1 MSDRMT
7 PIPFKDLLEQVI
19 TEFNTDKTVFGV
31 RKMFRAGDLPDGSAM
46 DLFGE
51 KLELPFGPAAGPNTQ
66 LAQNIAAAYFAGS
79 RFFELKTV
87 QKIDGEDLPVSKP
100 CILAEDEGYNVEWST
115 ELTVPQAFEEYVK
128 AWWLCK
134 IMAVELELGSPDG
147 FIFNMSVGYDLE
159 GIQLPKIDNFIE
171 GLKCASEA
179 VISTSPANEP
189 SDGTGG
195 SQSGTPQGRKIWDIC
210 RDTTLEAV
218 RTGLLTKFTEADVA
232 SVSPRVCRSAT
243 LSTLHGCP
251 AEDIEKIASYLL
263 TEKKVNTFIKLNPT
277 LLGYDYARKTLDD
290 MGYGYVQ
297 FGRFHFEDDLQY
309 EKAVPMLQRLQALAA
324 GCGLEFGVKITNTFP
339 VDIKRNELPGN
350 EMYMSGR
357 ALYPLSLSVAEKLS
371 KDFDGHLRISFS
383 GGADAFNITGLYKT
397 GIRPITFATTILKP
411 GGYNRIAQIAGQFAA
426 VLQPSPSDT
435 IDVAALAK
443 LTAQALTDPHHIKP
457 VKTVPSR
464 KSRKTLPLFDCFMSP
479 CSDTCPINQDITAY
493 MRLVDEGRYLDAL
506 KVITL
511 RNPLPNI
518 TGTICAHPCMGSCT
532 RRFYESS
539 VNIRGKKLIAAKEAS
554 IALEKYLGE
563 KKLHDIRPNGIK
575 VAVIG
580 AGPAGIASAFLLAR
594 AGFEP
599 VVYEKR
605 ASGGGTV
612 AHVIT
617 EQRIPR
623 DAIAQDI
630 AFAAALGARSIYGK
644 EIRDLEELKKEGFSY
659 VIGCVGAGRP
669 GLLKLA
675 GDADND
681 SCIINA
687 IDFLERVV
695 RHGPALDPG
704 KNIVVV
710 GAGNTAMDAARAAM
724 MLLRGNSCTGTEPL
738 DPSAS
743 DGSCFKG
750 SVSIV
755 YRRDRRNMPADEEE
769 LNLALRDGVEFKE
782 LLSPFAFSDGKL
794 FCKKNVLGDFD
805 ASGRQTP
812 TETDEIV
819 TIPADTVIAA
829 VGEKIDSDLYAALD
843 IEVDEKGRPVT
854 DSNNQS
860 STDCVYIAGD
870 GLKGPA
876 TIVEAIHDATV
887 AVDDIIR
894 RSGIKTDTNPILSEA
909 QTLIGETFR
918 NADTGVL
925 CAQKGILN
933 INAYTAVT
941 GKAVTGKDVTGKAVT
956 GKAVNQNPGNDDPS
970 LSGPCLGCD
979 KICENCVDVCPNRA
993 NTAIRLSGE
1002 AQPVILHIDDMCNEC
1017 GNCTVFCPYQ
1027 GNPYRDKFTLFGDLK
1042 SFTESSNQGFILLD
1056 KENRTFR
1063 VRFENDITDEEPFS
1077 EYCSLNDTVRKLI
1090 RTVFT
1095 DHPYLFRH

>member
-1 MSDRMT
+1 MSDRMK
-7 PIPFKDLLEQVI
+7 PIPYENLLDQVL
-19 TEFNTDKTVFGV
+19 TEYKTSGTVFGV
-31 RKMFRAGDLPDGSAM
+31 RRKYRYDPDDLNSILDI
-46 DLFGE
+46 FGTP
-51 KLELPFGPAAGPNTQ
+51 LEIPFGPAAGPNTQ

-115 ELTVPQAFEEYVK
+115 ELTVPQAMEEYIK

-134 IMAVELELGSPDG
+134 TMAAEFDLGSVNG

-159 GIQLPKIDNFIE
+159 GIKSPKIDAFIE
-171 GLKCASEA
+171 GLKEA
-179 VISTSPANEP
+179 KNLEIWETCRLATIRARE
-189 SDGTGG
+189 
-195 SQSGTPQGRKIWDIC
+195 SGKMTHIFTPNPHVC
-210 RDTTLEAV
+210 N
-218 RTGLLTKFTEADVA
+218 
-232 SVSPRVCRSAT
+232 SVT

-251 AEDIEKIASYLL
+251 AEDIEKIATYLL
-263 TEKKVNTFIKLNPT
+263 TEKKLNTFIKLNPT

-309 EKAVPMLQRLQALAA
+309 EKAVPMLQRLQALADSL
-324 GCGLEFGVKITNTFP
+324 GLEFGVKITNTFP
-339 VDIKRNELPGN
+339 VDIKRSELPGN

-357 ALYPLSLSVAEKLS
+357 ALYPLSLSVALKLS
-371 KDFDGHLRISFS
+371 RDFDGKLKISFS
-383 GGADAFNITGLYKT
+383 GGADAFNIMNLYKA
-397 GIRPITFATTILKP
+397 GIWPITFATTILKP
-411 GGYNRIAQIAGQFAA
+411 GGYNRITQMTHRFEQVLNNAFRRKFAA
-426 VLQPSPSDT
+426 QKQGLEPPAKDAAIEKARTRQ
-435 IDVAALAK
+435 IDVPALEK
-443 LTAQALTDPHHIKP
+443 ILENALTDPHHTKP
-457 VKTVPSR
+457 VKTVSSR

-493 MRLVDEGRYLDAL
+493 MQLVDEGRYLDAL
-506 KVITL
+506 KVITY

-518 TGTICAHPCMGSCT
+518 TGTICAHPCMSSCT

-539 VNIRGKKLIAAKEAS
+539 VNIRGKKLTAAKEAS

-563 KKLHDIRPNGIK
+563 KSLHDIKSNGIK

-630 AFAAALGARSIYGK
+630 AFATALGAKFIYGK
-644 EIRDLEELKKEGFSY
+644 KIRDLEGLKKEGFRY
-659 VIGCVGAGRP
+659 VIVCVGAGKP
-669 GLLKLA
+669 GVLKLA
-675 GDADND
+675 GDASGNENSVPDPAGTVAQGKG
-681 SCIINA
+681 CGIINA
-687 IDFLERVV
+687 IEFLERVV
-695 RHGPALDPG
+695 KHDPSLDPG
-704 KNIVVV
+704 SNVVV
-710 GAGNTAMDAARAAM
+710 IGAGNTAMDAARAAK
-724 MLLRGNSCTGTEPL
+724 LL
-738 DPSAS
+738 
-743 DGSCFKG
+743 GSG
-750 SVSIV
+750 STVSIV

-769 LNLALRDGVEFKE
+769 LSLALEDGVEFRE

-812 TETDEIV
+812 VETDEIV
-819 TIPADTVIAA
+819 TIPADTVITA
-829 VGEKIDSDLYAALD
+829 VGEKIDKDLYDALE
-843 IEVDEKGRPVT
+843 IEVDEKGRPIT
-854 DSNNQS
+854 DANNQS

-887 AVDDIIR
+887 AVNDIIR
-894 RSGIKTDTNPILSEA
+894 RSGTKTDDNPIIAEA
-909 QTLIGETFR
+909 RNLICESFS
-918 NADTGVL
+918 NADTEAL
-925 CAQKGILN
+925 YAKKGILD
-933 INAYTAVT
+933 IT
-941 GKAVTGKDVTGKAVT
+941 GLIKDDV
-956 GKAVNQNPGNDDPS
+956 P
-970 LSGPCLGCD
+970 GPCLGCD
-979 KICENCVDVCPNRA
+979 KVCENCADVCPNRA
-993 NTAIRLSGE
+993 NMVIAVPGTAHP
-1002 AQPVILHIDDMCNEC
+1002 QILHIDDMCNEC
-1017 GNCTVFCPYQ
+1017 GNCSVFCPYN
-1027 GNPYRDKFTLFGDLK
+1027 GNPYKDKFTLFSDLK
-1042 SFTESSNQGFILLD
+1042 SFTDSTNQGFILLD

-1063 VRFENDITDEEPFS
+1063 VRFENEITDEEPFDG
-1077 EYCSLNDTVRKLI
+1077 YCSLNDTVREFIK
-1090 RTVFT
+1090 TVFT
-1095 DHPYLFRH
+1095 DHPYLF